1 MPKRFP
7 NRSKS
12 SPGTSGG
19 HGFEIFGAFGG
30 RLIFEEFLVG
40 QKVTHKSTFGATEG
54 GGPTIGELRG
64 LQASAPAPGPGARL
78 DIYTTTPTE
87 KIRICWVD
95 ICDCS
100 KIYIDSLGISI
111 D

>member
-1 MPKRFP
+1 M
-7 NRSKS
+7 
-12 SPGTSGG
+12 
-19 HGFEIFGAFGG
+19 
-30 RLIFEEFLVG
+30 G

-87 KIRICWVD
+87 KKFGFAGLTYAIAQRFILILLV
-95 ICDCS
+95 S
-100 KIYIDSLGISI
+100 PLIDSVSARPGMRLNCENEVYST
-111 D
+111 